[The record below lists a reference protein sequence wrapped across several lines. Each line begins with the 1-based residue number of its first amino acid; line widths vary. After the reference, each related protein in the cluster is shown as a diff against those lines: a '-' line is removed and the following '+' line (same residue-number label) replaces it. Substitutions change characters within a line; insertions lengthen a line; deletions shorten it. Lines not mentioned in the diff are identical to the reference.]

1 MKDFATSTLFEYGVT
16 MSFEISTA
24 DEILSIGLLT
34 FTVTAAEKEIDK
46 GPQSRLD
53 ITATAAS

>member
-1 MKDFATSTLFEYGVT
+1 

-34 FTVTAAEKEIDK
+34 FTVTAAEREMDK
-46 GPQSRLD
+46 GHKSRLN
-53 ITATAAS
+53 IIATAAS